1 MKNNLV
7 LFAFTTFLVF
17 GLCTTSCQNTQ
28 DEVVKDSI
36 VELKA
41 NLVKDADFINYSKI
55 SKDFREKTA
64 YDYYNCFNRD
74 KAFIEA
80 NSSKLDDKIQ
90 AKAIYEAA
98 GMVHVDEYIDFM
110 DNSAALMKK
119 LLERYPILKKD
130 DFKVMVDV
138 FRELSEKPKFDLN
151 KMYKE

>member
-7 LFAFTTFLVF
+7 FFAFTTFLVF

-36 VELKA
+36 VELKV

-55 SKDFREKTA
+55 EKDFREKTS
-64 YDYYNCFNRD
+64 YDYYNCFKRD
-74 KAFIEA
+74 KALIEA
-80 NSSKLDDKIQ
+80 NSDKLDNKIQ

-110 DNSAALMKK
+110 DNSMALMKK
-119 LLERYPILKKD
+119 LIERYPILKKG
-130 DFKVMVDV
+130 DFRVMADV
-138 FRELSEKPKFDLN
+138 FTELMEKPKFDFN
-151 KMYKE
+151 KISKE